1 MLTRLIWMIV
11 LGAAL
16 GAPARAEV
24 DEYQLK
30 AAFLYNFAKF
40 VDWPPEAFTSP
51 SDPFTICVLG
61 ENPFGKALAGV
72 IDGRTLNGRSFQL
85 RPIPDA
91 QHGNTCQILFVSS
104 SERNRFRSILGELKA
119 SAILTVG
126 DTAGFATA
134 GGVANLTLEGET
146 IRIEINIGVA
156 KQNNL
161 RISSKLL
168 NLARIVK

>member
-1 MLTRLIWMIV
+1 MLNRLRWIIV

-16 GAPARAEV
+16 CALARAEV

-30 AAFLYNFAKF
+30 SAFLYNFAKF
-40 VDWPPEAFTSP
+40 VDWPPEAFSSP
-51 SDPFTICVLG
+51 SDPFAICVLG
-61 ENPFGKALAGV
+61 ENPFGKALAVLIEGK
-72 IDGRTLNGRSFQL
+72 TLNGRSFQL
-85 RPIPDA
+85 RLIPDA
-91 QHGNTCQILFVSS
+91 KHGSTCQILFVSS

-119 SAILTVG
+119 SAVLTVG

-134 GGVANLTLEGET
+134 GGVANLTLDGET
-146 IRIEINIGVA
+146 IRIEINIEIA
-156 KQNNL
+156 KQKNL